1 MGRRHWQEGWVLGSQ
16 VGGMSQAPC
25 PTEARGSL
33 VCAQRCG
40 KRAWHWFRPSGLA
53 VVLSRRSR
61 IRSSLDVIIR
71 RAVCCWCAEHHGWDD
86 SRSLTATF
94 VVASAGRWCAG
105 LPVMAR
111 GGRGT
116 LHLDTNMDAGSKCRG
131 EDRLPTRRRTKISPT

>member
-94 VVASAGRWCAG
+94 VVASAGRVRDCLSWLEVDGAHCI
-105 LPVMAR
+105 
-111 GGRGT
+111 
-116 LHLDTNMDAGSKCRG
+116 SI
-131 EDRLPTRRRTKISPT
+131 PTWMPAASVVVKTVSQLVDEPR